1 MLETTRLT
9 GKLLLRGG
17 KAYLPES
24 GTLERRDFLIED
36 GVLTKMK
43 AAIEAA
49 EDMQVIDCSN
59 LVISPGFADIHVH
72 FREPGYEHKETLKTG
87 SEAALAGGFT
97 TVCCMPNTDP
107 ILDTRGSVQFIR
119 QAQESLPVA
128 IYPAAAATKRRQ
140 GKELVEYGELA
151 RAGAIGFTDDGNPIA
166 DGGVMRRALEYAKV
180 VDKPILQ
187 HAEDPSLKADG
198 LMHES
203 KVSTALGL
211 PGVPGISE
219 EVLVYRDLRIAEYV
233 GGRLHVQHVSM
244 SQTAALIRAAKERGV
259 RVTCEVT
266 PHHLMLTDEAVRT
279 FDTST
284 KVNPPLRSRE
294 DVDALRR
301 ALVDGT
307 IDAIATDHAPH
318 ALEEKEQTFDLA
330 PPGLIGLESAF
341 GVVMKA
347 LVDSKLTT
355 LETVLHRM
363 VVAPREIMNL
373 PREFY
378 TIDAPADLVVL
389 DPAEEWV
396 FKREHV
402 RSRSANSPFYGSQL
416 KGRVKGVLNRGVEV
430 DLGLRRT

>member
-1 MLETTRLT
+1 MLETSQLA
-9 GKLLLRGG
+9 GKLLLQGG
-17 KAYLPES
+17 KAYLPAS

-36 GVLTKMK
+36 GVLKDMK
-43 AAIEAA
+43 DSIDAA
-49 EDMQVIDCSN
+49 EGVRIIDCSD

-72 FREPGYEHKETLKTG
+72 FREPGYEHKETLQTG
-87 SEAALAGGFT
+87 ADAALAGGFT
-97 TVCCMPNTDP
+97 AVCCMPNTDP
-107 ILDTRGSVQFIR
+107 PLDTRGSVQFIR
-119 QAQESLPVA
+119 QAQEALPVA
-128 IYPAAAATKRRQ
+128 IYPAAAATKRRR

-233 GGRLHVQHVSM
+233 GGRLHIQHVSM
-244 SQTAALIRAAKERGV
+244 ARTADLIREAKDRGV

-294 DVDALRR
+294 DVDALRK

-318 ALEEKEQTFDLA
+318 AIEEKEQTFDLA

-347 LVDSKLTT
+347 LVDSNLTT
-355 LETVLHRM
+355 LETVLYRL
-363 VVAPREIMNL
+363 VVAPREIMDL
-373 PREFY
+373 PRTFY
-378 TIDAPADLVVL
+378 TKGAPADLVVL

-416 KGRVKGVLNRGVEV
+416 KGRVKGVLNRGVQV
-430 DLGLRRT
+430 DFGLRRK

>member
-1 MLETTRLT
+1 MLETSQLA
-9 GKLLLRGG
+9 GKLLLQGG
-17 KAYLPES
+17 KAYLPAS

-36 GVLTKMK
+36 GVLKDMK
-43 AAIEAA
+43 DSIDAA
-49 EDMQVIDCSN
+49 EGVRIIDCSD

-72 FREPGYEHKETLKTG
+72 FREPGYEHKETLQTG
-87 SEAALAGGFT
+87 ADAALAGGFT
-97 TVCCMPNTDP
+97 AVCCMPNTDP
-107 ILDTRGSVQFIR
+107 PLDTRGSVQFIR
-119 QAQESLPVA
+119 QAQEALPVA
-128 IYPAAAATKRRQ
+128 IYPAAAATKRRR

-219 EVLVYRDLRIAEYV
+219 EVMVYRDLRIAEYV
-233 GGRLHVQHVSM
+233 GGRLHIQHVSM
-244 SQTAALIRAAKERGV
+244 ARTADLIREAKDRGV

-294 DVDALRR
+294 DVDALRK

-318 ALEEKEQTFDLA
+318 AIEEKEQTFDLA

-347 LVDSKLTT
+347 LVDSNLTT
-355 LETVLHRM
+355 LETVLYRL
-363 VVAPREIMNL
+363 VVAPREIMDL
-373 PREFY
+373 PRTFY
-378 TIDAPADLVVL
+378 TKGAPADLVVL

-416 KGRVKGVLNRGVEV
+416 KGRVKGVLNRGVQV
-430 DLGLRRT
+430 DFGLRRK